1 MVLPLFELIKIP
13 VAVTTVFF
21 SVKAYKNLSSRPYCK
36 KLPFMSNVNAL
47 SDIFLDDTKSC
58 VYFSLSH
65 ILGDV
70 CLNGTNFPVEYFV
83 ITLLLLL
90 FV

>member
-1 MVLPLFELIKIP
+1 
-13 VAVTTVFF
+13 
-21 SVKAYKNLSSRPYCK
+21 
-36 KLPFMSNVNAL
+36 MSNVNAL

>member
-1 MVLPLFELIKIP
+1 M
-13 VAVTTVFF
+13 
-21 SVKAYKNLSSRPYCK
+21 KAYKNLSSRPYCK

-65 ILGDV
+65 DILGDV